1 MYCLTIRGGGKS
13 SFLPIFVTPI
23 KKLPAGDASGT
34 DGLCVILW
42 GVPVRGRMVNYKSRF
57 IFGWSKVSLFLA
69 SVVCDTA
76 DCLLIMRYVAV
87 MYMVGRFIV

>member
-1 MYCLTIRGGGKS
+1 MYCLTIRGGGDKS
-13 SFLPIFVTPI
+13 FFAYICIPD

-42 GVPVRGRMVNYKSRF
+42 GVPVRGRMVDYKSRF
-57 IFGWSKVSLFLA
+57 IFGWSKVSLFFA

>member
-1 MYCLTIRGGGKS
+1 M
-13 SFLPIFVTPI
+13 
-23 KKLPAGDASGT
+23 
-34 DGLCVILW
+34 
-42 GVPVRGRMVNYKSRF
+42 
-57 IFGWSKVSLFLA
+57 SLFLA